1 MSTLQ
6 ELLDQKNALDRKINE
21 LRTAERQE
29 AISKVRALMAE
40 HGLTATDLQGTS
52 SAKAAKAGSIKKV
65 AAKYR
70 DPSTGSTW
78 TGRGLKPRW
87 LSQALADGKALA
99 DFAV

>member
-6 ELLDQKNALDRKINE
+6 ELLDQKKALDQKISA
-21 LRTAERQE
+21 LRAAERQE
-29 AISKVRALMAE
+29 AIAKVRALLAE
-40 HGLTATDLQGTS
+40 HGLTVADIQATP
-52 SAKAAKAGSIKKV
+52 AKTAKGLSGKKV

-70 DPSTGSTW
+70 DPQTGSTW

-87 LSQALADGKALA
+87 LTEALSQGKSLA